1 VNTTNL
7 AMKIRKGSGAEE
19 WSKKALIRTNTDLCF
34 KDVLSSLPGKNDPVK
49 HGMTIP
55 CFGFVTQG

>member
-1 VNTTNL
+1 
-7 AMKIRKGSGAEE
+7 MKIRKGSGAEE